1 MQRSPLEARLLGALV
16 LAATCS
22 ACASNPVTGQRQFT
36 LTSEKRE
43 IATGERHYPT
53 AIAEEGGEFSIDPKL
68 PAYIDSVGQRVA
80 AAGPRPN
87 LPYEFT
93 VIDSSKPMAF
103 VLPGGKI
110 AITRGLL
117 VMLENEGQLAA
128 VLAHQVVHA
137 AAKHPARRL
146 EHDIMKRTAI
156 AIVAIGATV
165 FGIPAFP
172 ALVMAHRSESTSQM
186 LVHLQYD
193 EDEEI
198 LADRHAMEGLRKAG
212 YSPGHTVDALQV
224 LTIRELETHPTK
236 VKGSIFE
243 SHPLSRKRA
252 SAARLRAWKLEEEEQ
267 ARREEGEIPSGEKPD
282 EKFAERTAWVRGIQ
296 HAYDAYESGRAAYFE
311 ADYDR
316 ALHLAQHAS
325 DALPREPRFHELA
338 GHIWMQKG
346 NYEDAFTSYD
356 RVLALRPSDSEAWA
370 RRGLARKALGDPEGA
385 YVDFRISLSLAPNA
399 IAERELAVWHW
410 EGEPGTEAED
420 TGAEDREIVESVLPP
435 RPEAEGGSE
444 SSELE

>member
-16 LAATCS
+16 LAATCL

-36 LTSEKRE
+36 LTSEEQE

-68 PAYIDSVGQRVA
+68 PAYIDSVGQRMA
-80 AAGPRPN
+80 AVGPRPD

-93 VIDSSKPMAF
+93 VVDSSKPMAF

-128 VLAHQVVHA
+128 VLGHQVVHA

-146 EHDIMKRTAI
+146 EQDTMKRMAI
-156 AIVAIGATV
+156 AVVAIGATA

-172 ALVMAHRSESTSQM
+172 ALIMAHRSESTSQM

-198 LADRHAMEGLRKAG
+198 LADRHAMEGLQKAG
-212 YSPGHTVDALQV
+212 YSPNHAVDALNV
-224 LTIRELETHPTK
+224 LTIRKLDTHPTK
-236 VKGSIFE
+236 TTGSIFE
-243 SHPLSRKRA
+243 SHPLSLKRA
-252 SAARLRAWKLEEEEQ
+252 SAARLRAWKLEEEGH
-267 ARREEGEIPSGEKPD
+267 AREEGGESPTD
-282 EKFAERTAWVRGIQ
+282 EKFDEEFAERTAWVRGVQ
-296 HAYDAYESGRAAYFE
+296 HAYDAYDGGRAAYLE

-316 ALHLAQHAS
+316 ALHLARHAS

-338 GHIWMQKG
+338 GHVWMKKG
-346 NYEDAFTSYD
+346 NYESAFASYD

-370 RRGLARKALGDPEGA
+370 RRGLARKALGDAEGA

-410 EGEPGTEAED
+410 KEKPGIEAEEAGPADRESLEPVPSPGPKAGGEPGD
-420 TGAEDREIVESVLPP
+420 
-435 RPEAEGGSE
+435 
-444 SSELE
+444 SELD